1 MAVPNDSA
9 AMGSVG
15 VARSMGGAMAYA
27 VAVQEKDATENAVA
41 TR

>member
-1 MAVPNDSA
+1 MAAPNDSA

-15 VARSMGGAMAYA
+15 VARSTVDAMAYA
-27 VAVQEKDATENAVA
+27 AVAQGLDATENAVA